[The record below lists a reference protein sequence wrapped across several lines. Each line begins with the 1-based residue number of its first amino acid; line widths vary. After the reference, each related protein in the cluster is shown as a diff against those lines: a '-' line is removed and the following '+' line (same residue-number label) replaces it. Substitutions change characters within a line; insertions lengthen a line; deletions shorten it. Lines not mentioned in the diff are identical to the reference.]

1 MEIKFDFNDIL
12 IEPTILSNISS
23 RTQCNPFHE
32 NGYLP
37 LFTAPMDT
45 VVSEKNLEIFQKN
58 NIIPIRPRTSQY
70 KKDGIWNA
78 ISLQEFK
85 EIFIENK
92 YFLNNNETQYFCI
105 DIANGHMSQ
114 LIGIIKKAK
123 EKYNDQLVLMIGNIA
138 NPKTFIELAL
148 AGAEFIRLGIGGG
161 SGCSTSVH
169 TGIGYPLASLI
180 YDTRQLI
187 NQTIQS
193 KEIRGQEY
201 INITRAKIVAD
212 GGMKN
217 YSDIIKALSL
227 GVDFC
232 MLGGILNKAL
242 ESAGHTFAANKKFD
256 GYTIPGDQ
264 VDQYNDDVKMAFK
277 NGAVFYKK
285 FRGMSTKEVQLHLGN
300 ELRSSEG
307 VTRMTQVEYTLEGWV
322 DNFKDYLRSAMSYT
336 GKNKLEEFI
345 GKVNFNLI
353 SQNSFNR
360 FNK

>member
-123 EKYNDQLVLMIGNIA
+123 EKYNDQLVLMIEI
-138 NPKTFIELAL
+138 L
-148 AGAEFIRLGIGGG
+148 
-161 SGCSTSVH
+161 
-169 TGIGYPLASLI
+169 LI
-180 YDTRQLI
+180 QKHL
-187 NQTIQS
+187 
-193 KEIRGQEY
+193 
-201 INITRAKIVAD
+201 
-212 GGMKN
+212 
-217 YSDIIKALSL
+217 
-227 GVDFC
+227 
-232 MLGGILNKAL
+232 LN
-242 ESAGHTFAANKKFD
+242 
-256 GYTIPGDQ
+256 
-264 VDQYNDDVKMAFK
+264 
-277 NGAVFYKK
+277 
-285 FRGMSTKEVQLHLGN
+285 
-300 ELRSSEG
+300 
-307 VTRMTQVEYTLEGWV
+307 
-322 DNFKDYLRSAMSYT
+322 
-336 GKNKLEEFI
+336 
-345 GKVNFNLI
+345 
-353 SQNSFNR
+353 
-360 FNK
+360 